1 MLRGMATSTFYADDL
16 EAAKDWYTQFFGIE
30 PYYHVAGGYYEFR
43 IGDYQHEFGIVNR
56 AYAPAGAHNAPGG
69 AIVNWHV
76 DDLQA
81 TFDRLLELGATVYDP
96 ITPQGRRRRGRLRH
110 RRRGRPVRQ
119 RPRSHVESALPGS
132 PRQNRSRVTGSLGRR
147 GAGRSR

>member
-16 EAAKDWYTQFFGIE
+16 EAAKDWYSEFFGIE
-30 PYYHVAGGYYEFR
+30 PYYHVPNGYYEFR
-43 IGDYQHEFGIVNR
+43 LGDYQHEFGIVNR
-56 AYAPAGAHNAPGG
+56 AYAPEGARNAPGG

-96 ITPQGRRRRGRLRH
+96 ITRRGN
-110 RRRGRPVRQ
+110 G
-119 RPRSHVESALPGS
+119 EGF
-132 PRQNRSRVTGSLGRR
+132 VTASVVDPFGNVLGLMSNPHYLEVLAET
-147 GAGRSR
+147 GPA